1 MAVDV
6 LTEIDIERP
15 RDAVATFAADPANA
29 PAWYVNIKSAAWIS
43 APELAIGNSMAFRAQ
58 FLGRRLEYT
67 YEIRDFVRG
76 ARLVMATQDGP
87 FAMETTY
94 EWTDTPSGGTRMTL
108 RNAGDPTGFARVAR
122 PVMERAMRRAN
133 QNDLRRLKQ
142 ILEQSDDHGSTSSS

>member
-1 MAVDV
+1 MTVDV
-6 LTEIDIERP
+6 VTEIDIERQ
-15 RDAVATFAADPANA
+15 RDVVAAYAADPTNA
-29 PAWYVNIKSAAWIS
+29 PAWYVNIKSAAWIG
-43 APELAIGNSMAFRAQ
+43 ARELAIGNAISFRAQ

-67 YEIRDFVRG
+67 YEIRDFVPG

-87 FAMETTY
+87 FAMQTTY

-108 RNAGDPTGFARVAR
+108 RNVGEPTGFARVAR

-142 ILEQSDDHGSTSSS
+142 ILEAG

>member
-15 RDAVATFAADPANA
+15 REAVSAFAADPTNA
-29 PAWYVNIKSAAWIS
+29 PAWYVNIKSASWLS
-43 APELAIGNSMAFRAQ
+43 EPEIAIGNSIAFHAQ

-67 YEIRDFVRG
+67 YAIRAFVPG
-76 ARLVMATQDGP
+76 ERLVMATADGP

-94 EWTDTPSGGTRMTL
+94 EWTDTASGGTRMTL
-108 RNAGDPTGFARVAR
+108 RNAGEPTGFARVAR
-122 PVMERAMRRAN
+122 PVVQRAMRRAN

-142 ILEQSDDHGSTSSS
+142 ILEADDGHKSTTSS